1 MSRYDCPSCGET
13 FNGKK
18 CRNCGYE
25 TFNEEIAHRLHVHK
39 GEPLVIHETTRK
51 PIPTADPFGCPPKPK
66 KQPKAK
72 KKKWTLVI
80 TIILVLWFLAPAAEV
95 VKSVG
100 SDLSDFFSYISSPA
114 PEELAPDEQLLYSDE
129 NIRVTTSWNMEDGFT
144 NDLPLTIY
152 NDGRKSIRISCENL
166 TVNDYLLDY
175 YAYLGEEIKPGK
187 SVSTSLYIN
196 SEALDYCGISSVTSY
211 KFNLAYCELQDY
223 AEAWLTDAIS
233 VPFSVI
239 DLGTNPPKADD
250 GVLLYEDDNIR
261 LVYRGYETPHYSSS
275 DLSGTTFLIYAENKS
290 SEELTMRSEDS
301 KANDQIFDLWVYST
315 LPAYT
320 KTIIQ
325 SHGYEF
331 PVDSIE
337 ALQTVSIDLTYRN
350 EDWDETE
357 LSVMLPITEQGAVK
371 I

>member
-1 MSRYDCPSCGET
+1 
-13 FNGKK
+13 
-18 CRNCGYE
+18 
-25 TFNEEIAHRLHVHK
+25 
-39 GEPLVIHETTRK
+39 
-51 PIPTADPFGCPPKPK
+51 
-66 KQPKAK
+66 
-72 KKKWTLVI
+72 
-80 TIILVLWFLAPAAEV
+80 
-95 VKSVG
+95 
-100 SDLSDFFSYISSPA
+100 
-114 PEELAPDEQLLYSDE
+114 
-129 NIRVTTSWNMEDGFT
+129 MEDGFT

-196 SEALDYCGISSVTSY
+196 SDALDYCGISSVTSY

-357 LSVMLPITEQGAVK
+357 LSVMLPITEQGAAK